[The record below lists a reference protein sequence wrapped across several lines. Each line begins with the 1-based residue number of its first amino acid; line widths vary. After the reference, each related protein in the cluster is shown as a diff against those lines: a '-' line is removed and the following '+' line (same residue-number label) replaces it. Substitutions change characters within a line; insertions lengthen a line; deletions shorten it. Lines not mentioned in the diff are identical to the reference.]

1 LDQTNHKHTDTINK
15 VVNNRTG
22 SDSNARRK
30 TKKELTLQE
39 ILEESNMDIDR
50 KHMKNTQEQKKVT
63 SRKMTKLR
71 RCFCSCNKTFK
82 YRTEKQKNSDKITK
96 QQNKQHKK
104 DYQTI
109 KW

>member
-39 ILEESNMDIDR
+39 ILEESNEDIDMHKR
-50 KHMKNTQEQKKVT
+50 PQQKAHEEY
-63 SRKMTKLR
+63 TK
-71 RCFCSCNKTFK
+71 
-82 YRTEKQKNSDKITK
+82 TEKSDK
-96 QQNKQHKK
+96 
-104 DYQTI
+104 
-109 KW
+109 